1 MRSTKINPRIYLQ
14 IYTAHAHPADP
25 DFTWFCY
32 IIIIIHI
39 LFLLT
44 ILFTCFENLLLK
56 KTSDIS
62 ILLESSKIHFYWF
75 PDDFKVDKILKIYLN
90 GVHAFSNSI
99 F

>member
-1 MRSTKINPRIYLQ
+1 MNRTTWGIVQSEFVLSG
-14 IYTAHAHPADP
+14 DP
-25 DFTWFCY
+25 LY
-32 IIIIIHI
+32 I
-39 LFLLT
+39 LFLLS